1 MNAKNLECSL
11 SNDTALPGNTLALQ
25 ETLEPV
31 SFGVNAI
38 VCLFPKSDD
47 GIEKKKDLGFI
58 RELIKDFDKIIAKG

>member
-1 MNAKNLECSL
+1 MNVNNLKCSL
-11 SNDTALPGNTLALQ
+11 SNDTELQDKDLTLQ

-58 RELIKDFDKIIAKG
+58 RELIKDIDKLILKG

>member
-1 MNAKNLECSL
+1 M
-11 SNDTALPGNTLALQ
+11 TLQ